1 MSTEVDRP
9 ARGAAWTPKDEAER
23 ESVIELCVR
32 GAVASASDYGFNLFS
47 EKIRPTIER
56 IVPKVPPKF
65 RRVPL
70 DGTRELGVAALG
82 DTKYPIVFNI
92 YTHTGQPSVSM
103 NSPYSF
109 RALLE
114 TAHTDE
120 DRFMLARA
128 ACELQACP
136 HEGDAPLVAGRG
148 LRELSDAELGE
159 VVLIYNTHNG
169 ETCDSMRAALA
180 EADKLRGVSG
190 DGERKVYGY
199 AACFDDS
206 DKNLSWK
213 GGDDALRSARA
224 FATGRHK
231 GTVHPLYLG
240 GPIAEPGGEN
250 V

>member
-1 MSTEVDRP
+1 MTPPSA
-9 ARGAAWTPKDEAER
+9 ARFVPRDEQER
-23 ESVIELCVR
+23 DAVVKLAVNV
-32 GAVASASDYGFNLFS
+32 AVASASEYGFNLFS
-47 EKIRPTIER
+47 EKIRPIAER
-56 IVPKVPPKF
+56 FVEKVPPAF

-82 DTKYPIVFNI
+82 SDQYPIVFNI
-92 YTHTGQPSVSM
+92 YTCNGQPHVSA

-114 TAHTDE
+114 TARTDD

-128 ACELQACP
+128 ACDLQAQP
-136 HEGDAPLVAGRG
+136 YEGDAPVVAGRG
-148 LRELSDAELGE
+148 LELSDEELQQ
-159 VVLIYNTHNG
+159 VFDASVNTPMFTSRPG
-169 ETCDSMRAALA
+169 MMRAAIA
-180 EADKLRGVSG
+180 KADALRGLAG
-190 DGERKVYGY
+190 DGERKVWGY

-240 GPIAEPGGEN
+240 GPIAEPGGGN
-250 V
+250 G